1 MSAKLAD
8 YLQVWGLEDHHIIF
22 SDGSFGMGFSLH
34 PVDAS
39 CWSIEQSNEY
49 AQRLIQFLNGLP
61 PEIDFQFISDI
72 KAGNLELIER
82 HQLSDVSDSEIVN
95 ELTSARCEKLTN
107 IDAEGLLPKHGLLFF
122 EARTNKSSF

>member
-1 MSAKLAD
+1 MSSKLAD

-22 SDGSFGMGFSLH
+22 SDGSFGMGFSLN

-61 PEIDFQFISDI
+61 PEIDFQFISASDLWI
-72 KAGNLELIER
+72 DLQA
-82 HQLSDVSDSEIVN
+82 LSRKEM
-95 ELTSARCEKLTN
+95 
-107 IDAEGLLPKHGLLFF
+107 
-122 EARTNKSSF
+122 KS

>member
-22 SDGSFGMGFSLH
+22 SDGSFGMGFLLN

-82 HQLSDVSDSEIVN
+82 HQLSDVSDSEVVR
-95 ELTSARCEKLTN
+95 ELT
-107 IDAEGLLPKHGLLFF
+107 
-122 EARTNKSSF
+122 